1 MIKEEKA
8 KRFAKKA
15 LKCLQE
21 NDFSSLSDEE
31 LDKLDKLKDNIEDGK
46 PLGNE
51 DKKVWQ
57 IMLKDMG
64 YTQEEWDALP
74 PEKREKIWD
83 FHN

>member
-8 KRFAKKA
+8 RRFAKKA

-51 DKKVWQ
+51 DNKVW
-57 IMLKDMG
+57 
-64 YTQEEWDALP
+64 
-74 PEKREKIWD
+74 
-83 FHN
+83 